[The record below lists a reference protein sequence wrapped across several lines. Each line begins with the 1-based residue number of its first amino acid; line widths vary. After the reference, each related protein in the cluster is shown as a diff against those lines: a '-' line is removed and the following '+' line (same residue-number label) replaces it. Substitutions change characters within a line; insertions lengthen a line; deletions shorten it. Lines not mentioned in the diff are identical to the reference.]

1 MMPQSEIAL
10 AALFFKMIWLLWCQ
24 NSDSQ
29 LIYFYMCKELHIIV
43 KTLQCQ
49 ALHRYFTYHHG
60 YIAAC
65 DVINFSSF
73 TTNHGI
79 VTQRNP
85 GQTLEYIYSLAM
97 TFVISPCT
105 QRRLM
110 CLASAKYDIRS
121 AHYTLLYY
129 MVCTC
134 LLTLH
139 TYPSCNFKLITSQ
152 YLI

>member
-1 MMPQSEIAL
+1 
-10 AALFFKMIWLLWCQ
+10 
-24 NSDSQ
+24 
-29 LIYFYMCKELHIIV
+29 MCKELHIIV

-65 DVINFSSF
+65 DAINFSSF

-85 GQTLEYIYSLAM
+85 GQSLEYIYMYSLAM

-121 AHYTLLYY
+121 AHYTLLCL
-129 MVCTC
+129 VCTY
-134 LLTLH
+134 LLTYVHRCVSCPLVLVCVLVHLH
-139 TYPSCNFKLITSQ
+139 FNLVSSVLVPFHIG
-152 YLI
+152 